1 MIIVGIGLNL
11 FQLTGKSQMSEQ
23 NRPQTLAESISALMD
38 NQASELELQRV
49 LKASEQ
55 DADVKATWSRYQ
67 ITSAVIRGEQTPV
80 LSSFVISDF
89 SSRLSAAI
97 EAEETYSGA
106 TTSSGSTKT
115 QQGWLYQLGRVAL
128 VASVAG
134 GMVLGVNQFNSSS
147 VDNSQIASN
156 VAPVSAPIE
165 TTVSLPSGIN
175 SPLINTRNVAMQTG
189 YETRP
194 QENRRVMFQPR
205 QATPVVSDEEV
216 SRYVNQMI
224 KAHSDNAAMNSG
236 QGVLPYARVIIT
248 DEE

>member
-1 MIIVGIGLNL
+1 
-11 FQLTGKSQMSEQ
+11 MSEQ

-38 NQASELELQRV
+38 NQASELELQRI

-55 DADVKATWSRYQ
+55 DAEVKATWSRYQ
-67 ITSAVIRGEQTPV
+67 IASSLLRGEQAPV
-80 LSSFVISDF
+80 IGSDF
-89 SSRLSAAI
+89 AARISAAI
-97 EAEETYSGA
+97 DAEEVLIA
-106 TTSSGSTKT
+106 QPAPAAKQA
-115 QQGWLYQLGRVAL
+115 QQGWFYQLGRVAL

-134 GMVLGVNQFNSSS
+134 GMVLGVNQFNGADQAS
-147 VDNSQIASN
+147 SQIASSTL
-156 VAPVSAPIE
+156 VVPAPAE
-165 TTVSLPSGIN
+165 TAVTLPSGIN
-175 SPLINTRNVAMQTG
+175 SPAINTRTVAVQTG

-205 QATPVVSDEEV
+205 QASTAVSDDEV

>member
-1 MIIVGIGLNL
+1 
-11 FQLTGKSQMSEQ
+11 MSEQ
-23 NRPQTLAESISALMD
+23 NRPQTLAESISALVD

-55 DADVKATWSRYQ
+55 DADIKATWSRYQ

-80 LSSFVISDF
+80 FASSVMLDF
-89 SSRLSAAI
+89 SARLSAAI
-97 EAEETYSGA
+97 AAEETYSASSALTKSEA
-106 TTSSGSTKT
+106 TKP
-115 QQGWLYQLGRVAL
+115 QQGWFYQLGRVAL

-134 GMVLGVNQFNSSS
+134 GMVLGVNQFNSAGVSS
-147 VDNSQIASN
+147 SQIANN
-156 VAPVSAPIE
+156 VAPVSVPAE
-165 TTVSLPSGIN
+165 STVSLPSGIN
-175 SPLINTRNVAMQTG
+175 SPLINTRNVAVQTG

-205 QATPVVSDEEV
+205 QATPAVSDEEV

>member
-1 MIIVGIGLNL
+1 
-11 FQLTGKSQMSEQ
+11 MSEQ

-38 NQASELELQRV
+38 NQASELELQRI

-67 ITSAVIRGEQTPV
+67 MASSALRGELGRSDLMRGEQAPV
-80 LSSFVISDF
+80 INLDF
-89 SSRLSAAI
+89 AARISAAI
-97 EAEETYSGA
+97 DKEEALVAQPEL
-106 TTSSGSTKT
+106 TTKKP
-115 QQGWLYQLGRVAL
+115 QQGWFYQLGRVAL

-134 GMVLGVNQFNSSS
+134 GMVLGVNQFNA
-147 VDNSQIASN
+147 VDPVAGQIASN
-156 VAPVSAPIE
+156 PVVAPAPVESAV
-165 TTVSLPSGIN
+165 TLPSGFN
-175 SPLINTRNVAMQTG
+175 SPAFNTRTVALQTG

-205 QATPVVSDEEV
+205 QAGTTVSDDEV

>member
-1 MIIVGIGLNL
+1 
-11 FQLTGKSQMSEQ
+11 MSEQ

-38 NQASELELQRV
+38 NQASELELQRI

-55 DADVKATWSRYQ
+55 DAEVKATWSRYQ
-67 ITSAVIRGEQTPV
+67 IASSLIRGEQAPV
-80 LSSFVISDF
+80 LGSDF
-89 SSRLSAAI
+89 AARISAAI
-97 EAEETYSGA
+97 DAEEA
-106 TTSSGSTKT
+106 LVAQPAPAAKKA
-115 QQGWLYQLGRVAL
+115 QQGWFYQLGRVAL

-134 GMVLGVNQFNSSS
+134 GMVLGVNQLNGTDQAS
-147 VDNSQIASN
+147 SQIATN
-156 VAPVSAPIE
+156 TMAAPAPVEAAA
-165 TTVSLPSGIN
+165 TLPSGIN
-175 SPLINTRNVAMQTG
+175 GPVLNTRTVAMQTG

-205 QATPVVSDEEV
+205 QAGTTVSDDEV

>member
-1 MIIVGIGLNL
+1 
-11 FQLTGKSQMSEQ
+11 MSEQ
-23 NRPQTLAESISALMD
+23 NRPQILAESISALMD
-38 NQASELELQRV
+38 NQASEFELQRI

-67 ITSAVIRGEQTPV
+67 ITSAVLRGDQDPV
-80 LSSFVISDF
+80 F
-89 SSRLSAAI
+89 SASTMSNFSARLSAAI
-97 EAEETYSGA
+97 ADEETFISNKNAA
-106 TTSSGSTKT
+106 TPSVEQTKP

-134 GMVLGVNQFNSSS
+134 GMILGVNQFNAAG
-147 VDNSQIASN
+147 VDNNQIAN
-156 VAPVSAPIE
+156 NIAPVSVPVD

-175 SPLINTRNVAMQTG
+175 GPLLNTRNVAVQTG

-205 QATPVVSDEEV
+205 QATPAVSDEEV

>member
-1 MIIVGIGLNL
+1 
-11 FQLTGKSQMSEQ
+11 MSEQ
-23 NRPQTLAESISALMD
+23 NRPQPLAESISALMD
-38 NQASELELQRV
+38 NQASELELQRI

-55 DADVKATWSRYQ
+55 DAEVKAAWSRYQ
-67 ITSAVIRGEQTPV
+67 IASSLIRGEQAPV
-80 LSSFVISDF
+80 IGSDF
-89 SSRLSAAI
+89 AARISAAI
-97 EAEETYSGA
+97 DAEEA
-106 TTSSGSTKT
+106 LVEQPAPAAKKA
-115 QQGWLYQLGRVAL
+115 QQGWFYQLGRVAL

-134 GMVLGVNQFNSSS
+134 GMIIGVGTTQVVTQVASNTTVAPAS
-147 VDNSQIASN
+147 VD
-156 VAPVSAPIE
+156 SA
-165 TTVSLPSGIN
+165 VNLPSGIN
-175 SPLINTRNVAMQTG
+175 SPAINTRTVAVQTG

-205 QATPVVSDEEV
+205 QAGTTVSDEEV

>member
-1 MIIVGIGLNL
+1 
-11 FQLTGKSQMSEQ
+11 MSEQ
-23 NRPQTLAESISALMD
+23 NRPQNLAESISALID

-67 ITSAVIRGEQTPV
+67 ITSGVIRGEQTPV
-80 LSSFVISDF
+80 FSSLVMSDF
-89 SSRLSAAI
+89 SARLSVAI
-97 EAEETYSGA
+97 AAEETYTA
-106 TTSSGSTKT
+106 TPASIKSETTKP
-115 QQGWLYQLGRVAL
+115 QQGWFYQLGRVAL

-134 GMVLGVNQFNSSS
+134 GMVFSVNQFNSNGVNS
-147 VDNSQIASN
+147 SQIANN
-156 VAPVSAPIE
+156 VAPVSAPVE
-165 TTVSLPSGIN
+165 STVSLPSGIN
-175 SPLINTRNVAMQTG
+175 SPLINTRNVAVQTG

>member
-1 MIIVGIGLNL
+1 
-11 FQLTGKSQMSEQ
+11 MSEQ

-38 NQASELELQRV
+38 NQASELELQRI

-55 DADVKATWSRYQ
+55 DTEVKATWSRYQ
-67 ITSAVIRGEQTPV
+67 IASSLIRGEQAPV
-80 LSSFVISDF
+80 IGSDF
-89 SSRLSAAI
+89 AARISAAI
-97 EAEETYSGA
+97 DAEETLVEQPAPA
-106 TTSSGSTKT
+106 TKKA
-115 QQGWLYQLGRVAL
+115 QQGWFYQLGRVAL

-134 GMVLGVNQFNSSS
+134 GMIIGVGTTQ
-147 VDNSQIASN
+147 VVTQVASN
-156 VAPVSAPIE
+156 TAVAPVSVDSA
-165 TTVSLPSGIN
+165 VNLPSGIN
-175 SPLINTRNVAMQTG
+175 SPAINTRTVAVQTG

-205 QATPVVSDEEV
+205 QASTAVSDDEV

>member
-1 MIIVGIGLNL
+1 
-11 FQLTGKSQMSEQ
+11 MSEQ
-23 NRPQTLAESISALMD
+23 NRPQVLAEAISALMD
-38 NQASELELQRV
+38 NQASELELQRI

-55 DADVKATWSRYQ
+55 DAEVKATWSRYQ
-67 ITSAVIRGEQTPV
+67 IASAALRGELVRGEQAP
-80 LSSFVISDF
+80 IMMPDF
-89 SSRLSAAI
+89 AARISAAI
-97 EAEETYSGA
+97 EEEDALVAQPSV
-106 TTSSGSTKT
+106 TSKP
-115 QQGWLYQLGRVAL
+115 QQGWRYQLGRVAL

-134 GMVLGVNQFNSSS
+134 GMILGVGELNVANVSTQ
-147 VDNSQIASN
+147 VASN
-156 VAPVSAPIE
+156 NSVIAPAPVDTA
-165 TTVSLPSGIN
+165 VSLPSGIN
-175 SPLINTRNVAMQTG
+175 SPMINTRTVAVQTG

-205 QATPVVSDEEV
+205 QPNTVVSDEEV

>member
-1 MIIVGIGLNL
+1 
-11 FQLTGKSQMSEQ
+11 MSEQ
-23 NRPQTLAESISALMD
+23 NRPQPLAESISALMD
-38 NQASELELQRV
+38 NQASELELQRI

-55 DADVKATWSRYQ
+55 DAEIKATWSRYQ
-67 ITSAVIRGEQTPV
+67 IASSFLRGEQVRGEQAP
-80 LSSFVISDF
+80 VISSDF
-89 SSRLSAAI
+89 AARISAAI
-97 EAEETYSGA
+97 DAEEA
-106 TTSSGSTKT
+106 LVAQPAPAAKKA
-115 QQGWLYQLGRVAL
+115 QQGWFYQLGRVAL

-134 GMVLGVNQFNSSS
+134 GMVLGVNQMNTTDSAA
-147 VDNSQIASN
+147 SQIASSTA
-156 VAPVSAPIE
+156 VAPASVDSA
-165 TTVSLPSGIN
+165 VNLPSGIN
-175 SPLINTRNVAMQTG
+175 SPAINTRTVAVQTG

-205 QATPVVSDEEV
+205 QASTAVSDDEV

>member
-1 MIIVGIGLNL
+1 
-11 FQLTGKSQMSEQ
+11 MSEQ

-38 NQASELELQRV
+38 NQASELELQRI

-55 DADVKATWSRYQ
+55 DAEVKATWSRYQ
-67 ITSAVIRGEQTPV
+67 IASSFLRGEQVRGEQAPV
-80 LSSFVISDF
+80 IGSDF
-89 SSRLSAAI
+89 AARISAAI
-97 EAEETYSGA
+97 AAEEA
-106 TTSSGSTKT
+106 LVAQPAPAAKKA
-115 QQGWLYQLGRVAL
+115 QQGWFYQLGRVAL

-134 GMVLGVNQFNSSS
+134 GMIIGVGTTQVVNQVASNTAVAPTS
-147 VDNSQIASN
+147 VD
-156 VAPVSAPIE
+156 SA
-165 TTVSLPSGIN
+165 VNLPSGIN
-175 SPLINTRNVAMQTG
+175 SPALNTRTVALQTG

-205 QATPVVSDEEV
+205 QAGTTVSDDEV

>member
-1 MIIVGIGLNL
+1 
-11 FQLTGKSQMSEQ
+11 MSEQ
-23 NRPQTLAESISALMD
+23 NRPQVLAESISALMD
-38 NQASELELQRV
+38 NQASELELQRI

-55 DADVKATWSRYQ
+55 DAEVKAIWSRYQ
-67 ITSAVIRGEQTPV
+67 IASAALRGEWARGEQTPI
-80 LSSFVISDF
+80 FMPDF
-89 SSRLSAAI
+89 AARVSAAI
-97 EAEETYSGA
+97 DQEEALLA
-106 TTSSGSTKT
+106 QSSSKTKKSP
-115 QQGWLYQLGRVAL
+115 QGWFYQLGRVAL

-134 GMVLGVNQFNSSS
+134 GMILGVGELNVASLSSQ
-147 VDNSQIASN
+147 VASN
-156 VAPVSAPIE
+156 SPVVVPAPVD
-165 TTVSLPSGIN
+165 TTISLPSGIN
-175 SPLINTRNVAMQTG
+175 SPMINTRTVAVQTG

-205 QATPVVSDEEV
+205 QANSVVSDEEV

>member
-1 MIIVGIGLNL
+1 
-11 FQLTGKSQMSEQ
+11 MSEQ
-23 NRPQTLAESISALMD
+23 TRPQTLAESISALMD
-38 NQASELELQRV
+38 NQVSELELQRI

-55 DADVKATWSRYQ
+55 DAEVKATWSRYQ
-67 ITSAVIRGEQTPV
+67 IASSFLRGEQV
-80 LSSFVISDF
+80 RGEQALVIGSDF
-89 SSRLSAAI
+89 AARISAAI
-97 EAEETYSGA
+97 DAEEA
-106 TTSSGSTKT
+106 LVAQPAPAVKKA
-115 QQGWLYQLGRVAL
+115 QQGWFYQLGRVAL

-134 GMVLGVNQFNSSS
+134 GMVLGVNQLNSTDQTS
-147 VDNSQIASN
+147 SQIASSTLA
-156 VAPVSAPIE
+156 VPAPIE
-165 TTVSLPSGIN
+165 TAVTLPSGIN
-175 SPLINTRNVAMQTG
+175 SPAINTRTVAVQTG

-205 QATPVVSDEEV
+205 QASTAVSDEEV